1 MVPVVRDR
9 SERHDGLDITPTLA
23 SRIVYYSV
31 GSNAGQ
37 PCCEEGWLFIPVS
50 VSDDKPLEEFLQDL
64 KQVPN
69 QGGNLSNGMLGP
81 SR

>member
-1 MVPVVRDR
+1 MLKFPTMSPDMGWRLRVLG
-9 SERHDGLDITPTLA
+9 GLCYK
-23 SRIVYYSV
+23 SFFS
-31 GSNAGQ
+31 
-37 PCCEEGWLFIPVS
+37 EEGWLFIPVS
-50 VSDDKPLEEFLQDL
+50 VSDDEPLEEFMQDL